1 MLNEYEVL
9 LGSEFMDVASI
20 QAYLT
25 TSYWSEG
32 IPIEVVA
39 RAVRNSVCCGVFFS
53 GQQIGFARAV
63 TDAATFAY
71 IADVYILEAHRGNG
85 LAKQLIDS
93 LVSQKE
99 LQGLRRMMLA
109 TRDAHSLYERYGF
122 KALAN
127 PDLIMENWK
136 PKVYS
141 DT

>member
-1 MLNEYEVL
+1 MPSEYEVYV
-9 LGSEFMDVASI
+9 GSEFMDVASI
-20 QAYLT
+20 HAYLT
-25 TSYWSEG
+25 TAYWSEG
-32 IPIEVVA
+32 IPIEVVTK
-39 RAVRNSVCCGVFFS
+39 AVRNSVCCGAFFS

-71 IADVYILEAHRGNG
+71 IADVYVLEAHRGNG
-85 LAKQLIDS
+85 LAKKLIAS

-122 KALAN
+122 KSLAN
-127 PDLIMENWK
+127 PDLMMENWN